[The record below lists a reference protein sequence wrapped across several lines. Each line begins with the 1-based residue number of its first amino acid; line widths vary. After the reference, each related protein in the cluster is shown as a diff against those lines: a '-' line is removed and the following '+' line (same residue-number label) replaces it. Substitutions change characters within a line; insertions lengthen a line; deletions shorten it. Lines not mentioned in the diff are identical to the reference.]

1 MIRRSRILIG
11 MIAVLSAAAAISISG
26 PAPSSADP
34 PAESKRACRPNP
46 QITARM
52 RPTFRDEFGGR
63 SLNEAK
69 WNTVMD
75 FPGRAGGH
83 YHNTSYGS
91 YALDEN
97 VVLKGGQLNLIAN
110 DEPVTGTDPVGEFE
124 YSEGFIS
131 SHDKFFQ
138 RYGYWEICAKF
149 PAGKGLWPA
158 FWLVPQDRSW
168 PPEIDVAEWF
178 GSIEGMH
185 SGLATGNWPDV
196 RWDSHWSYGDAPTS
210 GWHTYSVLWEPDRL
224 VFFTDG
230 SPTYEVTGEVV
241 PDKDMYVILNSGTWA
256 PADRGGPPDETTV
269 FPNAFEV
276 DYVRV
281 YQSRDAG

>member
-1 MIRRSRILIG
+1 MTHRSRILIG
-11 MIAVLSAAAAISISG
+11 FLAVLSAVAALGVSG
-26 PAPSSADP
+26 PARADDDPSVDT
-34 PAESKRACRPNP
+34 KRGCRPHP
-46 QITARM
+46 ELTSRM

-63 SLNEAK
+63 SLNAAK
-69 WNTVMD
+69 WSTVMD

-97 VVLKGGQLNLIAN
+97 VVLKGGQLSLIAN
-110 DEPVTGTDPVGEFE
+110 NEPVIGTDPVGEFD

-138 RYGYWEICAKF
+138 KYGYWEICAKF

-196 RWDSHWSYGDAPTS
+196 RWDSHWSYGDAPTT

-230 SPTYEVTGEVV
+230 SPIYEVTGEVV
-241 PDKDMYVILNSGTWA
+241 PDKEMYVILNSGTWA
-256 PADRGGPPDETTV
+256 PAHRGGPPDETTV

-281 YQSRDAG
+281 YQGK